1 MQEFKLCKFDISKI
15 LIPMN
20 FDFIPT
26 PCVTLLVEA
35 FLAFISPVFY
45 SCHQQ
50 ALTARN
56 SELTSMKLQWE
67 SKLSELQ
74 AKNAHNINIEK
85 EQAMQVHV
93 YC

>member
-1 MQEFKLCKFDISKI
+1 MEDLPKKCYDKQDIKLCKMDISKI

-20 FDFIPT
+20 LDF
-26 PCVTLLVEA
+26 
-35 FLAFISPVFY
+35 FISPVFY